1 MDKRRKKVL
10 VVTQYFWPEEFR
22 VNELVSRL
30 VLSGFDVDV
39 VTGRPNYPDGDIYRD
54 YENAPNKFRNYC
66 GATIYRVRNSARGK
80 TKVALLRNYISFAL
94 LASIFLLKKTR
105 SHHYDAILAV
115 QLSPIF
121 SVLPALI
128 YGRFKSKSDNLVMDL
143 WPDILFA

>member
-10 VVTQYFWPEEFR
+10 VVTQYFWPEELR

-80 TKVALLRNYISFAL
+80 TKVALLKLYHLHCLHRFSFQKGDL
-94 LASIFLLKKTR
+94 TTTMQFWQFSFL
-105 SHHYDAILAV
+105 
-115 QLSPIF
+115 
-121 SVLPALI
+121 
-128 YGRFKSKSDNLVMDL
+128 RFFQSSRR
-143 WPDILFA
+143 

>member
-54 YENAPNKFRNYC
+54 TKMRPINSE
-66 GATIYRVRNSARGK
+66 IIVVR
-80 TKVALLRNYISFAL
+80 LYIE
-94 LASIFLLKKTR
+94 
-105 SHHYDAILAV
+105 
-115 QLSPIF
+115 
-121 SVLPALI
+121 
-128 YGRFKSKSDNLVMDL
+128 
-143 WPDILFA
+143 